1 MKKLIVIAA
10 VAAAVFSTK
19 AASVDWNV
27 SATSAEVGYTVYL
40 LTAIGDYAD
49 VAALASAAVGSA
61 EIKSLGRNK
70 YGTNRVTSKNDG
82 ITTASMAD
90 TYYAIVTSADA
101 SSFKYIS
108 AGDLSGNVY
117 NADNQETSPG
127 VFDTLSAANI
137 LAGTSKDFGGGGTTP
152 AVPEP
157 TSGILMLVGLGALA
171 LKRRRV

>member
-1 MKKLIVIAA
+1 MKKLVVIAA
-10 VAAAVFSTK
+10 VAAAVFSAK

-40 LTAIGDYAD
+40 LTSVGDYAD

-61 EIKSLGRNK
+61 QIKSLGRGK
-70 YGTNRVTSKNDG
+70 YGTNDVPSTNDG
-82 ITTASMAD
+82 ITADSMKDA
-90 TYYAIVTSADA
+90 YYAIVTSTDA
-101 SSFKYIS
+101 SSFKYVA
-108 AGDLSGNVY
+108 AGDLSAYVY
-117 NADNQETSPG
+117 DAANQETSSGAFGG
-127 VFDTLSAANI
+127 VSAANI